1 MNIKV
6 EKQPECTA
14 VLSAEVPAERVSKER
29 KGIVKAYSAQ
39 AKIPG
44 FRPGKT
50 PMSVIE
56 KRFGDAIKEELESRL
71 INEACSEA
79 VKQNE
84 DLKVLHFKDPASI
97 KHNDDGTFTFTMPL
111 ILAPSFKLP
120 EYKGIE
126 VKIASPDAT
135 EEDRKSVV

>member
-1 MNIKV
+1 MNITV
-6 EKQPECTA
+6 DKQPECTA

-56 KRFGDAIKEELESRL
+56 KRLNEGEMAIPS
-71 INEACSEA
+71 IPA
-79 VKQNE
+79 VVLT
-84 DLKVLHFKDPASI
+84 DLSKK
-97 KHNDDGTFTFTMPL
+97 
-111 ILAPSFKLP
+111 
-120 EYKGIE
+120 
-126 VKIASPDAT
+126 
-135 EEDRKSVV
+135 